1 MDDRDVVLKGS
12 QLAGLSVDLVVAGGI
27 AAVEAPKLIRELR
40 RYGASVR
47 VFMTASACK
56 FITPL
61 SLEWASRQSV
71 VTDLSGS
78 AEHIASSDMVVVA
91 PATLDFVGKASWGLA
106 DSAAL
111 TLVQSALQ
119 RLPVFFAPS
128 MHESLSQNP
137 LFQENKRRLSKLKN
151 VFFLDPVAAEGKMK
165 AQGFES
171 MVARICHLAGSA
183 SQLRGQKVGLTL
195 GPTRSIVD
203 DVRYLSNR
211 SSGAMGL
218 AIADELY
225 RRGADVY
232 SIAGPLQASW
242 PEFLQKVDVE
252 TNGEMHRELS
262 QIVARK
268 KPSALIFAAAVLDFD
283 VESARSGK
291 TSSAG
296 GFEVSLRP
304 SKKIIHSFAKF
315 KGVKVGFKL
324 ESQISEKSL
333 VLRARESLKQ
343 HQLSFVVANR
353 LEDVSKTAHRAFL
366 VFKDK
371 QIEVVGRSA
380 IASAIA
386 DALAESI

>member
-1 MDDRDVVLKGS
+1 VLDDRDVVLKGS

-225 RRGADVY
+225 RRGAAEV
-232 SIAGPLQASW
+232 
-242 PEFLQKVDVE
+242 LQKVDVK

-366 VFKDK
+366 VF
-371 QIEVVGRSA
+371 
-380 IASAIA
+380 
-386 DALAESI
+386 